1 MPKKL
6 GGHTCPRPLRDADT
20 LLGLPDLS
28 GEDLPKVTLANKL
41 YKIAISLLKLCF
53 IIECLVSLENPGRS
67 WSWPLLALLEPQ
79 THDPEFIEWY
89 LKLEGIY
96 FDWRT

>member
-53 IIECLVSLENPGRS
+53 IIECLVSLENRGVPGRG
-67 WSWPLLALLEPQ
+67 
-79 THDPEFIEWY
+79 HF
-89 LKLEGIY
+89 
-96 FDWRT
+96 WRFWNLRRTTQSSLNGT